1 MLYHKSSE
9 PGFIETNTSDP
20 SCIIIASHQNTS
32 IGLLPITNE
41 NHEALQYCIHNH
53 ITFYPLSS
61 MGKPSLLPI
70 LNSIIAFAYTK
81 ILLIIRQGVLQY
93 FICTVSRPYVL
104 HSTFGC
110 NFEFGWQYPITRHV
124 RTKEDEGGAAGRE
137 GSALYTYVCV
147 SLWIKRTETLENGQP
162 VRSCG
167 AKSLKLVIM

>member
-1 MLYHKSSE
+1 MLQHKSSE

-20 SCIIIASHQNTS
+20 SCIMASHQNTS

-41 NHEALQYCIHNH
+41 IMKLCNIAYTTILHF
-53 ITFYPLSS
+53 TLSH
-61 MGKPSLLPI
+61 PWASLLPI

-124 RTKEDEGGAAGRE
+124 RTKEDEGVQQGGRE
-137 GSALYTYVCV
+137 VLCIHMYVF
-147 SLWIKRTETLENGQP
+147 
-162 VRSCG
+162 RSG
-167 AKSLKLVIM
+167 